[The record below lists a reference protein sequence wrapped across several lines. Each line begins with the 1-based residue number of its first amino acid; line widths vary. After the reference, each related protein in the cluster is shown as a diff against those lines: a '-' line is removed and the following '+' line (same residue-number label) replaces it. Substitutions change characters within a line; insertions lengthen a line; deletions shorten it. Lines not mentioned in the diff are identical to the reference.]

1 MAVNL
6 KNRMYAMCHA
16 DCGKSPAAFRLCTT
30 LLKSSSNNTL
40 TPSPVAAD
48 TSYRLKI
55 IRDWFNIG
63 SIISLTQEL
72 SGCYTD
78 YMTKYFD
85 ILLKIS
91 ENLLNALQKLLASFS
106 SKNNK
111 LCIC

>member
-1 MAVNL
+1 
-6 KNRMYAMCHA
+6 MCHA

-55 IRDWFNIG
+55 IRDMFNVG
-63 SIISLTQEL
+63 SIVSLTQEL
-72 SGCYTD
+72 SGFFYTD

-85 ILLKIS
+85 ILLKIF
-91 ENLLNALQKLLASFS
+91 E
-106 SKNNK
+106 
-111 LCIC
+111 